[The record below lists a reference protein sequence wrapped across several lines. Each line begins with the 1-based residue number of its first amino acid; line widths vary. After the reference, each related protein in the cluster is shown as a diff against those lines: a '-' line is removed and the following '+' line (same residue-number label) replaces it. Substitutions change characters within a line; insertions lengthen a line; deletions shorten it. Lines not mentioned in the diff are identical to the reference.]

1 MRDKSLN
8 YNFLS
13 ISVGN
18 NQRSPVEFYFEGG
31 EGFPLIS
38 AAT

>member
-18 NQRSPVEFYFEGG
+18 DQRSPVEFYVEGG
-31 EGFPLIS
+31 GFQLIS